1 MDLKEKFSSLEKKS
15 KSKDPKS
22 ENLDKNKNLLDKNIS
37 KKDQRFSPKIK
48 NFEKFTLFFRLK
60 GLIYLLKQDKK
71 LKLLRFFI
79 KKPIYHSFNLFKSY
93 IQKKP
98 YIKEEKDLF
107 LFNLK
112 SFNDFKNHLSNKN
125 TLLIICFSYC
135 MKPKHCPEKRFSS
148 DCIHDPNHPI
158 CSTCF
163 IGKCINSLPKEDL
176 FLVIPDVYYIS
187 DKLTQ
192 IKKSHPDREIL
203 FVIMTCNLS
212 IHMFADNANMI
223 KMKGLAIEISG
234 RICVNNKTFLLA
246 EKGIK
251 PGVTCLSYKNEDI
264 VFKILYIRP
273 KFF

>member
-1 MDLKEKFSSLEKKS
+1 MNNMEKFSSLETKTKSIRKKS
-15 KSKDPKS
+15 
-22 ENLDKNKNLLDKNIS
+22 EGLDKNKNLLVKNIS
-37 KKDQRFSPKIK
+37 KKEQRFTPKIK

-71 LKLLRFFI
+71 FKLLRFFI
-79 KKPIYHSFNLFKSY
+79 GKPIYHSFNLIKSY

-98 YIKEEKDLF
+98 YIKEEEDLY

-125 TLLIICFSYC
+125 TLLVIGFSYC
-135 MKPKHCPEKRFSS
+135 MKPKLCPEKRFSS

-158 CSTCF
+158 CQNCF
-163 IGKCINSLPKEDL
+163 IDKCINSMYKEDI

-187 DKLTQ
+187 ENLIQ
-192 IKKSHPDREIL
+192 IKKNHPDREIL
-203 FVIMTCNLS
+203 FIIMTCTLS
-212 IHMFADNANMI
+212 IHIFADNANMI
-223 KMKGLAIEISG
+223 KMKGLATELSG

-251 PGVTCLSYKNEDI
+251 SGVTCLSYKNEEI
-264 VFKILYIRP
+264 VFKILNIRF
-273 KFF
+273 KLF

>member
-1 MDLKEKFSSLEKKS
+1 MNNMEKFSSFEKKT

-22 ENLDKNKNLLDKNIS
+22 DDLDKNRNLLVKNIS

-71 LKLLRFFI
+71 FKLLRFFI
-79 KKPIYHSFNLFKSY
+79 KKPIYHSFNLIKSY

-98 YIKEEKDLF
+98 YINEEEDLY

-112 SFNDFKNHLSNKN
+112 SFKDFKNHLSNKN
-125 TLLIICFSYC
+125 TLLVLGFSYC
-135 MKPKHCPEKRFSS
+135 MKPKLCPEKRFSP
-148 DCIHDPNHPI
+148 DCRHDPNHPV

-163 IGKCINSLPKEDL
+163 IGKCINSMPKEDI

-187 DKLTQ
+187 ENLIQ
-192 IKKSHPDREIL
+192 IKKSHPNREIL

-212 IHMFADNANMI
+212 IHMSADNANMI
-223 KMKGLAIEISG
+223 KMRGLAIELSG

-251 PGVTCLSYKNEDI
+251 PGVTCLSYKNEDV
-264 VFKILYIRP
+264 VFKILNIRP
-273 KFF
+273 SLF